1 MEFHTRPDFLRSS
14 DFFLLEENTLAT
26 KLEEEN
32 LSNRNPDSWKSWTT
46 LKRPF
51 TQLKE
56 PVTLCSHFQSKGG
69 ILAKTCDY
77 IIDLQT
83 SNQRFAENAKEYERM
98 QLDYEVVRLQV
109 GFIWIA
115 IWMYCI
121 NTKEKVFQDHGF
133 PC

>member
-1 MEFHTRPDFLRSS
+1 MLTS
-14 DFFLLEENTLAT
+14 
-26 KLEEEN
+26 
-32 LSNRNPDSWKSWTT
+32 
-46 LKRPF
+46 
-51 TQLKE
+51 
-56 PVTLCSHFQSKGG
+56 FQSKGG

-109 GFIWIA
+109 RCLVLLSIC
-115 IWMYCI
+115 YSQ
-121 NTKEKVFQDHGF
+121 K